1 MIANTQEA
9 RPHALWSQVV
19 KHEKRDNSTF
29 VDREDYL
36 DLNKRSEQ
44 FETIQNWK
52 LK

>member
-9 RPHALWSQVV
+9 KPHALWSQVV
-19 KHEKRDNSTF
+19 GHEKRDSNVF
-29 VDREDYL
+29 VEHHDYN
-36 DLNKRSEQ
+36 DLKKRSDQ